1 MWLGFSNGGLR
12 QQDMGSRYFLVCEL
26 IRKKWLGDAY
36 LDRIARM
43 YPMPPSVNPSTAMR
57 MNAVIGY
64 SRYESTCMC
73 T

>member
-1 MWLGFSNGGLR
+1 MRRLDDLDVRIMKELGSAL
-12 QQDMGSRYFLVCEL
+12 
-26 IRKKWLGDAY
+26 AY

-43 YPMPPSVNPSTAMR
+43 YPMPPSVNPIRAMR

-64 SRYESTCMC
+64 SKYCSTCTC